1 MINLIMRMCFISGV
15 FVLSGCVAGPYGG
28 GVAFVNPFSAMSD
41 SQPESEKKK
50 QQPEVYGPPQII
62 YRIDKD
68 RYFTLEQYTRCENGK
83 TFYNNKAKGI
93 HTQISPSS
101 GYLFKGRLFWL
112 STRDDYLA
120 FPLTANNNKAACMG
134 SDKGCLNTVAVT
146 TDGGKTLRSV
156 TYGSNT
162 QDPNG
167 DTKDY
172 DMLVTNDSFYLIYYR
187 GKGRVYPVV
196 DRWDL
201 DKENWLGVVKSED
214 EYSLLRP
221 GEEKPVG
228 GFFKID
234 MSKFYPKK
242 GEGEMQCDR
251 QLESVQ
257 PTGRISDE

>member
-1 MINLIMRMCFISGV
+1 MNLITRRCLIYGV
-15 FVLSGCVAGPYGG
+15 FLLSGCVAGPYGG
-28 GVAFVNPFSAMSD
+28 GVAFVNPFSVMSHTPAEPKKEKL
-41 SQPESEKKK
+41 QPV
-50 QQPEVYGPPQII
+50 VYGPPQII

-68 RYFTLEQYTRCENGK
+68 RYFTLEEYTRCENGK

-93 HTQISPSS
+93 HTQITPSS

-112 STRDDYLA
+112 SNRDDYLA
-120 FPLTANNNKAACMG
+120 FPITANDNKAACKG
-134 SDKGCLNTVAVT
+134 SDKGCLNVVSVT
-146 TDGGKTLRSV
+146 TDGGKTVHSV

-196 DRWDL
+196 NRWVF
-201 DKENWLGVVKSED
+201 DKESWLGVVKSED
-214 EYSLLRP
+214 KYSLFRP
-221 GEEKPVG
+221 GEEKPTR

-234 MSKFYPKK
+234 MSKLYLKD
-242 GEGEMQCDR
+242 GEGKMQCDSR
-251 QLESVQ
+251 LESVKLA
-257 PTGRISDE
+257 GGKSN

>member
-1 MINLIMRMCFISGV
+1 
-15 FVLSGCVAGPYGG
+15 
-28 GVAFVNPFSAMSD
+28 
-41 SQPESEKKK
+41 
-50 QQPEVYGPPQII
+50 
-62 YRIDKD
+62 
-68 RYFTLEQYTRCENGK
+68 
-83 TFYNNKAKGI
+83 
-93 HTQISPSS
+93 
-101 GYLFKGRLFWL
+101 LFKGRLFWL
-112 STRDDYLA
+112 STRDDYLV

-134 SDKGCLNTVAVT
+134 SDKGCLNIVAVT
-146 TDGGKTLRSV
+146 TDGGKTIRSM

-172 DMLVTNDSFYLIYYR
+172 DMLVTDDGFYLIYYR

-196 DRWDL
+196 YRWDF

-242 GEGEMQCDR
+242 ERVKC
-251 QLESVQ
+251 SVIGSWNQ
-257 PTGRISDE
+257 YNPQEVFQTNNQTSPTQKLDVQMTDNGTPFAHF